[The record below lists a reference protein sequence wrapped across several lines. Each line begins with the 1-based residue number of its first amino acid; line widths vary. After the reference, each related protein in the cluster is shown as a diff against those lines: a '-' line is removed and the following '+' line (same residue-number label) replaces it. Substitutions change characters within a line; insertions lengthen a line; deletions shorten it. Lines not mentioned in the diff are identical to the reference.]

1 MNKEREEWASRP
13 AFILAAIG
21 SAIGLGNVW
30 RFPYIC
36 YQNGG
41 GAFLIPYFVALLTAG
56 IPLVILEYGI
66 GLRMKGSAAFSFAK
80 VGINKIRSRY
90 RHS

>member
-1 MNKEREEWASRP
+1 MVKEREEWASRP

-41 GAFLIPYFVALLTAG
+41 GVF
-56 IPLVILEYGI
+56 
-66 GLRMKGSAAFSFAK
+66 
-80 VGINKIRSRY
+80 
-90 RHS
+90 